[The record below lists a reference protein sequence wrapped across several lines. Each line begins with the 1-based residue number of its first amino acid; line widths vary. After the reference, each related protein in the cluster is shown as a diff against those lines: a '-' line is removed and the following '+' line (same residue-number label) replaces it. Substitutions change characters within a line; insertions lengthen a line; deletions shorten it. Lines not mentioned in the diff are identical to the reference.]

1 MKKAFAIFNRSLKVR
16 FKGIKKYK
24 GNAEQILKQGVNN
37 CWNGNYFQASAGHF
51 SCFYVRDFGISVQAL
66 LNLGYKDRVIKTLE
80 FALDSYSRNSKVA
93 TTVYN
98 GSVLDFPFYTPESLA
113 YLIHS
118 IRLADAKE
126 LLLKYKFFLEKE
138 IRKAFFESFDT
149 DKGLIKEN
157 TYFSSIKDNALRSS
171 SAYNNSMIAMLSN
184 DLNYFGLYNPFKS
197 YNFRKI
203 IRDKFWTGNYFL
215 DDLSGLDYIAGD
227 ANVFPY
233 WTGLFDSKKM
243 IKSSL
248 NAVHND
254 GLDKPFPLKY
264 TKEKVGKYLFLHSI
278 LVPNYEGNTI
288 WTNLGQCF
296 IDVVKKIDKEKSREY
311 IGQYIK
317 NVEKYKNYLELYN
330 PNGTPYKTMFYYA
343 DVAMLWSANL
353 LDSIGN

>member
-1 MKKAFAIFNRSLKVR
+1 MEPIFMKKAFAIFNRSLKVR

-197 YNFRKI
+197 YN
-203 IRDKFWTGNYFL
+203 
-215 DDLSGLDYIAGD
+215 
-227 ANVFPY
+227 
-233 WTGLFDSKKM
+233 
-243 IKSSL
+243 
-248 NAVHND
+248 
-254 GLDKPFPLKY
+254 
-264 TKEKVGKYLFLHSI
+264 
-278 LVPNYEGNTI
+278 
-288 WTNLGQCF
+288 
-296 IDVVKKIDKEKSREY
+296 
-311 IGQYIK
+311 
-317 NVEKYKNYLELYN
+317 
-330 PNGTPYKTMFYYA
+330 
-343 DVAMLWSANL
+343 
-353 LDSIGN
+353 